1 LPARIAAIRRNGADA
16 FLNDES
22 LPQRPVHDA
31 YKVPCTAA
39 PDEELVSFLHKRTLL
54 DRGDIV
60 ELFRSIQYMPRL
72 WQTTWLLRPLARM
85 TAAANATVADG
96 GDASDDDDG
105 RTRRY
110 HPRPAIGCTGSMII
124 AIRNPPRKQRN
135 LP

>member
-1 LPARIAAIRRNGADA
+1 LP
-16 FLNDES
+16 
-22 LPQRPVHDA
+22 PVVAEACVDSSE
-31 YKVPCTAA
+31 
-39 PDEELVSFLHKRTLL
+39 DLVSFLHKRTLL

-60 ELFRSIQYMPRL
+60 ELFRSMHAKALADNLAAQ
-72 WQTTWLLRPLARM
+72 ARM